1 MKKGLMVQLWIALI
15 SIKVIRNNPRLIR
28 IMSDMKEDKS
38 RAETEV

>member
-15 SIKVIRNNPRLIR
+15 SIKVICNNPRLIR

-38 RAETEV
+38 RAEMEV